1 MQHPLWDDEMK
12 FELFRFRSELK
23 AENIRVLAE
32 PMGLGLVKRESTAGR
47 SLYPQLAQKPL
58 AYEQQASKNLK
69 PKLTAANPTK
79 INYPTPS
86 EMPATSLQASAVPSI
101 PNPAQAVI
109 ASSERPEAPRNR
121 WLSLML
127 SHCVDLGFVGLC
139 LGLGFVVLGLVID
152 PQNMSFQPEILAQSV
167 PIQVLRQ
174 VNGWA
179 LLLGIYAVFSCYWLF
194 FKFVSGATLGETC
207 LHNFSHDDETSRAA
221 VGKGSGDS

>member
-32 PMGLGLVKRESTAGR
+32 PMGLGLVKREASTGR

-58 AYEQQASKNLK
+58 DSDQQASKNLK
-69 PKLTAANPTK
+69 SKPTLAPPPHLS
-79 INYPTPS
+79 YPTPS
-86 EMPATSLQASAVPSI
+86 EMPAKSLQTSAVAAT
-101 PNPAQAVI
+101 PNPTQTAV
-109 ASSERPEAPRNR
+109 ASPQRSEVPKNR

-127 SHCVDLGFVGLC
+127 SHGVDLGFVGLC

-152 PQNMSFQPEILAQSV
+152 PQNMSFQPKILAQAA
-167 PIQVLRQ
+167 PFQLLRQ
-174 VNGWA
+174 VNGWV
-179 LLLGIYAVFSCYWLF
+179 LLLGVYAVFSCYWLF

-207 LHNFSHDDETSRAA
+207 LHNFSHDDEPSRAA
-221 VGKGSGDS
+221 VGKGSGDT